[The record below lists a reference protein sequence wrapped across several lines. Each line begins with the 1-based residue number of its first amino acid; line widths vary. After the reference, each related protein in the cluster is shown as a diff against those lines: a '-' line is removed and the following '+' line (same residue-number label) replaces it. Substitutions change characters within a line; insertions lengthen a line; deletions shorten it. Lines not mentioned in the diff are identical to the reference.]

1 MQEARENLLK
11 SPDAWRL
18 AGMGFLTLFLELALI
33 RYLPGNIWNLGYFP
47 NLILI
52 AVFIGMG
59 VGFMFHHRL
68 STRGSTILV
77 HASVWV
83 LLVLLLFVEA
93 FDPTVPGFNAWEGD
107 IGGDLYFTSTS
118 AKAAAQSNTP
128 FIVCLVGVAAVFACL
143 SQRTAKLF
151 RTFRPL
157 SAYTLDIAGSC
168 AGILTF
174 MLMSWLRAP
183 AWEWFAIAIIGL
195 LFAMA
200 GSRRWRWLPLVPGAV
215 IIGLVVYQDSVLLG
229 KGSYKGPLESFWSP
243 YQRIQHAVAR
253 KQIFVNGVGHQVM
266 EEPEKIRA
274 GAYQKVYDARRAAG
288 EPPYRNVLILGA
300 GSGND
305 VSAALM
311 NGVEHVDAVEIDPV
325 IADIGKRLHP
335 AQPYADPRVNLVIDD
350 GRAFMSRT
358 PRRYDLI
365 IFALTDS
372 LVKVS
377 SMSQLR
383 LENYLFTVESV
394 KRANSLLQPG
404 GDLIFYNY
412 YRQPWLR
419 TKISEMIEQATGSE
433 PQPIYELQDFAVL
446 EAKSRPS
453 QQTPADA
460 RSASSAGAFT
470 PSLDLPRDDWPF
482 LYLVERGI
490 PAVYQWGMMAM
501 AAFAALLVGLLHF
514 STRRL
519 EHFGKPGMLATK
531 VAFVFMGIA
540 FTLLETKSVIQFSL
554 LFGTTWLNSSLVFL
568 AALLLV
574 LVANWTAPLIPNQR
588 VMPIIYAALIFSCL
602 LTYVFPLGNLLAI
615 ESMALRFALAALLTF
630 APIFFANLVFSVS
643 FRDLDIPEHV
653 FGWNLI
659 GATVGGVVEYSSM
672 YFGYS
677 FLAIVVAV
685 SYAIVVALLV
695 SSRRAQSQQASAEA
709 SLTMPQNAAL

>member
-1 MQEARENLLK
+1 
-11 SPDAWRL
+11 
-18 AGMGFLTLFLELALI
+18 MGFVTLFLELALI

-59 VGFMFHHRL
+59 VGFMCHHRVGARA
-68 STRGSTILV
+68 SAVLV
-77 HASVWV
+77 HASVWI
-83 LLVLLLFVEA
+83 LLSLLLFVEVS
-93 FDPTVPGFNAWEGD
+93 DPTVPGFNAWEGD
-107 IGGDLYFTSTS
+107 MGGDLYFTSTS
-118 AKAAAQSNTP
+118 EKAAAGGITP
-128 FIVCLVGVAAVFACL
+128 FVVCLLGVGAVFACL

-168 AGILTF
+168 AGILSF

-183 AWEWFAIAIIGL
+183 AWVWFAIAVVGL
-195 LFAMA
+195 LLAT
-200 GSRRWRWLPLVPGAV
+200 GGGWRWRWLPLVPGVV
-215 IIGLVVYQDSVLLG
+215 IVGLVVYQDSVLLG

-243 YQRIQHAVAR
+243 YQRIQHMVAR
-253 KQIFVNGVGHQVM
+253 RQIFVNGVGHQAM
-266 EEPEKIRA
+266 LTPEKIREF
-274 GAYQKVYDARRAAG
+274 AYQKAYDARRAAG
-288 EPPYRNVLILGA
+288 EAPYRNVLILGA

-305 VSAALM
+305 VAAALM
-311 NGVEHVDAVEIDPV
+311 NGAERVDAVEIDPV
-325 IADIGKRLHP
+325 IADIGKRHHP
-335 AQPYADPRVNLVIDD
+335 ARPYDDPRVNLVIDD

-358 PRRYDLI
+358 PRRYDLV

-394 KRANSLLQPG
+394 RRAQTLLAPG
-404 GDLIFYNY
+404 GDIVFYNF

-419 TKISEMIEQATGSE
+419 TKVSEMIEEATGIAPRPLFE
-433 PQPIYELQDFAVL
+433 QKDFAVL
-446 EAKSRPS
+446 EAKSSLPRDS
-453 QQTPADA
+453 GPAVT
-460 RSASSAGAFT
+460 SM
-470 PSLDLPRDDWPF
+470 DLPRDDWPF

-490 PAVYQWGMMAM
+490 PAVYQWSMLAM
-501 AAFAALLVGLLHF
+501 GVFATLLVGLLHF
-514 STRRL
+514 TTRRL
-519 EHFGKPGMLATK
+519 ERFGKPGMLATK

-574 LVANWTAPLIPNQR
+574 LVANWTAPMIQSQR
-588 VMPIIYAALIFSCL
+588 VMPIIYAALILSCL
-602 LTYVFPLGNLLAI
+602 LTYVYPLGNLLGI
-615 ESMALRFALAALLTF
+615 ESVVLRFVLASVLTF

-643 FRDLDIPEHV
+643 FRDLDVPEHV

-677 FLAIVVAV
+677 FLAVVVAV
-685 SYAIVVALLV
+685 SYALVVALLV
-695 SSRRAQSQQASAEA
+695 TSRRAQPLQASSDAPLAVSE
-709 SLTMPQNAAL
+709 NAV